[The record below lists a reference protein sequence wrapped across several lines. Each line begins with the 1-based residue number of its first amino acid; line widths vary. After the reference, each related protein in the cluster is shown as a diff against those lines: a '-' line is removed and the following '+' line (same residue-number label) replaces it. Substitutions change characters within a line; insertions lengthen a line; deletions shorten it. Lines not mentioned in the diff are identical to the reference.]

1 MSDSRSILP
10 GEIWYQIL
18 LCAIDA
24 PWVLDTT
31 VPAEGC
37 FWHQQDK
44 YHNEATYNLAEIYR
58 RNIRLVCR
66 AWRDFADEHRFRWIT
81 WDPKPIEDTSRRTR
95 DAEEALGVHAPPCLS
110 PGGWAVA
117 ASRSMRR
124 TAARPL
130 RILISVKNNRDLG
143 ILRDAVYFSFGKLT
157 TLFINCRANY
167 GTPIFD
173 LLIQNSPLLP
183 CVRCLMLKHL
193 DFTGTP
199 LAYIST
205 AFPKLT
211 GMTLEGGTFPHNPED
226 YLILPQAESL
236 YFDFETMD
244 GMTCSNWRVPS
255 LLRLSVPILWND
267 NGQEDAEVFT
277 CLRLHGSNLRFL
289 HVNYAENV
297 KLPPSIW
304 KWCPKV
310 TEIVTSFSVVS
321 LPPIPSDHPVQYFVH
336 IINHDAP
343 SHELMA
349 SGWTSHKEAPKLLGN
364 VERMPKGAL
373 LVVGVQ
379 TWGACWGG
387 EMHLLR
393 RATIQAF
400 WSLINETCVT
410 KDIRLENESK
420 QTYQEYLQEKTQSL
434 NLSMGGLSLEAR
446 SSA

>member
-1 MSDSRSILP
+1 MKNPLSGLP

-18 LCAIDA
+18 LSVIDA

-44 YHNEATYNLAEIYR
+44 YHNESTYNIAEMHR
-58 RNIRLVCR
+58 RNLRLVCR

-81 WDPKPIEDTSRRTR
+81 WDPKPIVHDTSRRTR

-143 ILRDAVYFSFGKLT
+143 ILRNAVYFSFGRLT
-157 TLFINCRANY
+157 TLFINCRASY
-167 GTPIFD
+167 GNAIFD

-211 GMTLEGGTFPHNPED
+211 GMTLEGGTLPHNSDD

-244 GMTCSNWRVPS
+244 GMNCANWRVPS
-255 LLRLSVPILWND
+255 LLRLSVPILRND

-289 HVNYAENV
+289 HINYAENV
-297 KLPPSIW
+297 KLPDSIW
-304 KWCPKV
+304 TWCPKV

-321 LPPIPSDHPVQYFVH
+321 LPPIPSNHPAQYFVH
-336 IINHDAP
+336 IVNHDAP
-343 SHELMA
+343 AHELMA
-349 SGWTSHKEAPKLLGN
+349 SGWMSPQEAPKLLGN
-364 VERMPKGAL
+364 IDKIPKGSL
-373 LVVGVQ
+373 LVVGIQ
-379 TWGACWGG
+379 TWGACWSG
-387 EMHLLR
+387 EMHHLR

-400 WSLINETCVT
+400 WSLISETCTT
-410 KDIRLENESK
+410 KNIRLENESK
-420 QTYQEYLQEKTQSL
+420 QTYQEYLQERAD
-434 NLSMGGLSLEAR
+434 NLSLASLTLDPSTTA
-446 SSA
+446 